1 MDLGSG
7 INAQLR
13 IENGKTNAAN
23 KAEEGMDHPQRVRH
37 PLTADVRLKRKT
49 P

>member
-23 KAEEGMDHPQRVRH
+23 KAEED
-37 PLTADVRLKRKT
+37 TARKLAD
-49 P
+49 PHR